1 MFRSDALR
9 QLHAILQSEQ
19 KDPSFRIAHI
29 WGKQGNG
36 KTTLARH
43 YAKLHKTELSFV
55 FWVRAES
62 WSTVVAS
69 YIEFANTVVQC
80 YAKTHDVS
88 EVEGDL
94 GLNGITHMM
103 KASSVMQ
110 LDASRVKSVVR
121 AINDWL
127 MRPENDKWLLVVDHI
142 EPSYDC
148 HNLIPL
154 TLSGRIILTSRE
166 RDTCRWG
173 TKINID
179 QLTESEATQLL
190 YSGAD
195 ATDTKQEKGTSQ
207 CSFCHSIATNGI
219 LATASRLVKR
229 LDFHASSI
237 ASAATRMRSKGIKI
251 SEYEAASE
259 QTSSP
264 TLFGS
269 TIDQSPLTGLIL
281 RVSSMLST
289 AAIPAV
295 IFGLQWST
303 GIIPTQFK
311 VDMQS
316 ISGKIAL
323 DVLVAFYLY

>member
-1 MFRSDALR
+1 M
-9 QLHAILQSEQ
+9 
-19 KDPSFRIAHI
+19 
-29 WGKQGNG
+29 
-36 KTTLARH
+36 
-43 YAKLHKTELSFV
+43 
-55 FWVRAES
+55 
-62 WSTVVAS
+62 AS
-69 YIEFANTVVQC
+69 YVEFANTVVQY
-80 YAKTHDVS
+80 YAKTHGVS
-88 EVEGDL
+88 EVESDL
-94 GLNGITHMM
+94 GLTGITDMM
-103 KASSVMQ
+103 KASSAMQ
-110 LDASRVKSVVR
+110 LDSSRVKSVVR

-127 MRPENDKWLLVVDHI
+127 MRPGNDRWLLVVDHI

-166 RDTCRWG
+166 RNTCRWG

-179 QLTESEATQLL
+179 QLTDSEATLLL

-195 ATDTKQEKGTSQ
+195 TADTEQEKGSTQYGS
-207 CSFCHSIATNGI
+207 CHRIVTKDI
-219 LATASRLVKR
+219 LAAANRLVKK

-237 ASAATRMRSKGIKI
+237 ANAATRIRSRGMKI
-251 SEYEAASE
+251 REYEAASE

-269 TIDQSPLTGLIL
+269 TIDQSPLTGVIL

-303 GIIPTQFK
+303 GNIPTQFK
-311 VDMQS
+311 IDMQS
-316 ISGKIAL
+316 VSGKPAIDTLAVVQL
-323 DVLVAFYLY
+323 N